1 MSLVASAVLVALT
14 ACAADSPVTTTD
26 GPAPAFPYPQLLH
39 AAGVQGPVRFRVR
52 LGGVGR
58 PDLASLEIIA
68 SPNPGFAASIRHGL
82 REWQV
87 PALAGHVVERT
98 VLFVLMDSAATDSIA
113 RCQSDTDEWLVCVRR
128 VPPHVIRDV
137 APVLV
142 KRQ

>member
-1 MSLVASAVLVALT
+1 MSLVTSAMLVALT
-14 ACAADSPVTTTD
+14 ACAADSPVTTTT
-26 GPAPAFPYPQLLH
+26 GLPPAFLYPELLH
-39 AAGVQGPVRFRVR
+39 AAGVQGSVRFRVR

-87 PALAGHVVERT
+87 PGLAGHVVERT
-98 VLFVLMDSAATDSIA
+98 VLFVLMDSSATDSIA
-113 RCQSDTDEWLVCVRR
+113 RCHSDTDEWLVCARR

-137 APVLV
+137 GSVRVTRP
-142 KRQ
+142 